1 MGIRMLTI
9 NVNGYDIQAK
19 YREEDIKTVF
29 MPFLQ
34 HVIQLQKKSGKRLIV
49 FLAAPPATGK
59 STLAIALCQFAREL
73 GCMDMQ
79 YAGMDG
85 FHYTNA
91 WLDTHFQDGKKLKE
105 LKGAPETFDAEAMY
119 ALIKET
125 KGSDTW
131 WPVYDRNLHEPLK
144 HKLHITGSILLVEGN
159 YLLLDEKP
167 YRSLSALCDY
177 CVFIQ
182 AEENLLRDRLIDRK
196 SRGGLS
202 KEQAEVF
209 YEKSDRCNVLRVLHN
224 RLNSDEVWKLCT
236 DGGYRLISR
245 SFDESWQTFCE

>member
-19 YREEDIKTVF
+19 YKEEDIKTVF

-34 HVIQLQKKSGKRLIV
+34 HVIQLQKESGKRLIV
-49 FLAAPPATGK
+49 FLAAPP
-59 STLAIALCQFAREL
+59 
-73 GCMDMQ
+73 
-79 YAGMDG
+79 
-85 FHYTNA
+85 
-91 WLDTHFQDGKKLKE
+91 
-105 LKGAPETFDAEAMY
+105 ETFNAEAMY

-125 KGSDTW
+125 KGNDTW

-144 HKLHITGSILLVEGN
+144 HRLHITGSILLVEGN

-209 YEKSDRCNVLRVLHN
+209 YEKSDRCNVQRVLHN

>member
-1 MGIRMLTI
+1 
-9 NVNGYDIQAK
+9 
-19 YREEDIKTVF
+19 
-29 MPFLQ
+29 
-34 HVIQLQKKSGKRLIV
+34 
-49 FLAAPPATGK
+49 
-59 STLAIALCQFAREL
+59 
-73 GCMDMQ
+73 
-79 YAGMDG
+79 
-85 FHYTNA
+85 
-91 WLDTHFQDGKKLKE
+91 
-105 LKGAPETFDAEAMY
+105 MY

-144 HKLHITGSILLVEGN
+144 HRLHITGSILLVEGN

-202 KEQAEVF
+202 NEQAEVF
-209 YEKSDRCNVLRVLHN
+209 MKKVIAAMYSVSYITV
-224 RLNSDEVWKLCT
+224 
-236 DGGYRLISR
+236 
-245 SFDESWQTFCE
+245 

>member
-19 YREEDIKTVF
+19 YKEEDIKTVF

-34 HVIQLQKKSGKRLIV
+34 HVIQLQKESGKRLIV

-91 WLDTHFQDGKKLKE
+91 WLDNHFQDGKKLKE

-144 HKLHITGSILLVEGN
+144 HRLHITGSILLVEGN
-159 YLLLDEKP
+159 
-167 YRSLSALCDY
+167 
-177 CVFIQ
+177 
-182 AEENLLRDRLIDRK
+182 
-196 SRGGLS
+196 
-202 KEQAEVF
+202 
-209 YEKSDRCNVLRVLHN
+209 
-224 RLNSDEVWKLCT
+224 
-236 DGGYRLISR
+236 
-245 SFDESWQTFCE
+245 

>member
-1 MGIRMLTI
+1 
-9 NVNGYDIQAK
+9 
-19 YREEDIKTVF
+19 
-29 MPFLQ
+29 
-34 HVIQLQKKSGKRLIV
+34 
-49 FLAAPPATGK
+49 
-59 STLAIALCQFAREL
+59 
-73 GCMDMQ
+73 
-79 YAGMDG
+79 
-85 FHYTNA
+85 
-91 WLDTHFQDGKKLKE
+91 
-105 LKGAPETFDAEAMY
+105 MY
-119 ALIKET
+119 AWIKET

-144 HKLHITGSILLVEGN
+144 HRLHITGSILLVEGN

-209 YEKSDRCNVLRVLHN
+209 YEKSDRCNVQRVLHN

-245 SFDESWQTFCE
+245 SFDELWQTFCE

>member
-34 HVIQLQKKSGKRLIV
+34 HVIQLQKESGKRLIV

-91 WLDTHFQDGKKLKE
+91 WLDNHFQDGKKLKE

-131 WPVYDRNLHEPLK
+131 WPVYDQIGRAH
-144 HKLHITGSILLVEGN
+144 V
-159 YLLLDEKP
+159 
-167 YRSLSALCDY
+167 
-177 CVFIQ
+177 
-182 AEENLLRDRLIDRK
+182 
-196 SRGGLS
+196 
-202 KEQAEVF
+202 
-209 YEKSDRCNVLRVLHN
+209 
-224 RLNSDEVWKLCT
+224 
-236 DGGYRLISR
+236 
-245 SFDESWQTFCE
+245 

>member
-1 MGIRMLTI
+1 M
-9 NVNGYDIQAK
+9 
-19 YREEDIKTVF
+19 
-29 MPFLQ
+29 
-34 HVIQLQKKSGKRLIV
+34 
-49 FLAAPPATGK
+49 
-59 STLAIALCQFAREL
+59 
-73 GCMDMQ
+73 
-79 YAGMDG
+79 
-85 FHYTNA
+85 
-91 WLDTHFQDGKKLKE
+91 
-105 LKGAPETFDAEAMY
+105 
-119 ALIKET
+119 
-125 KGSDTW
+125 
-131 WPVYDRNLHEPLK
+131 
-144 HKLHITGSILLVEGN
+144 EGN

-209 YEKSDRCNVLRVLHN
+209 YENSDRCNVQRVLHN